1 MVKIL
6 NRLTFAI
13 LAYGNCALASSLHY
27 GAGHA
32 IDVVTIFSIA
42 AAISAVAGMAAT
54 AAAFLAF
61 AE

>member
-1 MVKIL
+1 MAKFL
-6 NRLTFAI
+6 NRLTLAI
-13 LAYGNCALASSLHY
+13 LAFGNCALASSLHY

-32 IDVVTIFSIA
+32 IDVLTVWSIA

-61 AE
+61 AD